1 MTPDTAFFRFLQHV
15 KAIFEAKEGGD
26 PWYYGLGYDSWAVW
40 REGGSETWAARRVS
54 ASSLHVHRC

>member
-26 PWYYGLGYDSWAVW
+26 PWYYGLGYDSW
-40 REGGSETWAARRVS
+40 RSGGRVVARHGLQG
-54 ASSLHVHRC
+54 A